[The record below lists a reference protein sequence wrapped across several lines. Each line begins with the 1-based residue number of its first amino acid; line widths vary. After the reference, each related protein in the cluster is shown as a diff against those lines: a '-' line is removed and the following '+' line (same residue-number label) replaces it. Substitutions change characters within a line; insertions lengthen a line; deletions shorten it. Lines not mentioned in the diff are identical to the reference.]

1 MITAGCDIGSL
12 TAKAIIMEDG
22 VVRGEAVVL
31 TGAAPEKSA
40 AAAMDAALTQAGV
53 SMERVDRCVGT
64 GYGRRRVPFAH
75 ADESEITCH
84 ARGAL
89 WQSPTARTVNDIGGQ
104 DAKAIRMDGQGRV
117 VRYSYN
123 DRCASGTGRF
133 LEIIAEALNVRLEEM
148 GDLAEK
154 SSRNLTLSNQCVIF
168 AETEIIS
175 LVNEGMDVADILK
188 ALHRSV
194 SKRVAAL
201 AKSIGIE
208 GDVVM
213 TGGVAKNRGMYLA
226 LGEALGV
233 PLLSVDRPQLCGA
246 IGAALIAEETL
257 RKGAAPERHAVTIDE
272 PVR

>member
-12 TAKAIIMEDG
+12 TAKAVIMESG
-22 VVRGEAVVL
+22 AVRGQAVVL
-31 TGAAPEKSA
+31 TGANPAKSA
-40 AAAMDAALTQAGV
+40 VVAMEAALKQADLP
-53 SMERVDRCVGT
+53 MERVERCVGT

-89 WQSPTARTVNDIGGQ
+89 WQRPSVRTVIDIGGQ
-104 DAKAIRMDGQGRV
+104 DAKAIRMDGEGRV

-133 LEIIAEALNVRLEEM
+133 LEIIADALNVKLEDM
-148 GDLAEK
+148 GNLAKK
-154 SSRNLTLSNQCVIF
+154 SSGTLSLSNQCVIF

-175 LVNEGMDVADILK
+175 LVNEGRDVADIVK

-194 SKRVAAL
+194 SRRVAAL
-201 AKSIGIE
+201 ARSIGIE

-213 TGGVAKNRGMYLA
+213 TGGVAKNSGMFEA
-226 LGEALGV
+226 LGEALGL
-233 PLLSVDRPQLCGA
+233 PMLSVERPQLCGA

-257 RKGAAPERHAVTIDE
+257 GNGAVSEREGSAVDE

>member
-12 TAKAIIMEDG
+12 TAKAVIMKDG
-22 VVRGEAVVL
+22 SVRGEAVVL
-31 TGAAPEKSA
+31 TGAAPAKSA
-40 AAAMDAALTQAGV
+40 AAAMEAALKQAGV

-64 GYGRRRVPFAH
+64 GYGRRRAPFAH

-89 WQSPTARTVNDIGGQ
+89 WQCPAARTVIDIGGQ
-104 DAKAIRMDGQGRV
+104 DAKAIRMDGEGRV

-133 LEIIAEALNVRLEEM
+133 LEIIAEALNVKLEDM
-148 GDLAEK
+148 GDLAKK
-154 SSRNLTLSNQCVIF
+154 SSGTLSLSNQCVIF

-175 LVNEGMDVADILK
+175 LVNEGWDVADIVK

-201 AKSIGIE
+201 AKGIGLE

-213 TGGVAKNRGMYLA
+213 TGGVAKNSGMFEA
-226 LGEALGV
+226 LGEALGLH
-233 PLLSVDRPQLCGA
+233 LLSVDRPQLCGA

-257 RKGAAPERHAVTIDE
+257 RNGAAPESDAVIIDE